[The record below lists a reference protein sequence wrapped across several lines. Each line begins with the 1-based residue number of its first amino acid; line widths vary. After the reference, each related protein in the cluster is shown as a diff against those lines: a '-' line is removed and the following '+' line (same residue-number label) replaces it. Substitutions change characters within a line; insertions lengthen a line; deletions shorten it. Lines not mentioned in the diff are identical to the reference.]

1 MEGDLI
7 RINEW
12 LSPLSW
18 LYAIGV
24 ETRNALFDMGI
35 LPSRSYDI
43 PIINIG
49 NITVGGTGKTPHVEY
64 LVQLLSRDY
73 KVAVLSRGYK
83 RRSKGYV
90 LATPESRVEDIGDES
105 WQMKHKFPNIYVA
118 VDANR
123 RRGIER
129 LMHDDATRD
138 VEVILLDDAFQHRY
152 VKPGMN
158 ILLVDYHRM
167 ITDDRL
173 LPAGRLRENVSAKR
187 RANMVIVSKCPHD
200 ITPMG
205 FRVIQSALQLQPFQ
219 QLYFSTLRYSDLRQM
234 AGSKAERLKRIGIT
248 MMESAEADAS
258 PSDGDGQAHTGR
270 GIRRQPTTTHLPFI
284 GGGTSAKKMMTQMFD
299 LLDND
304 GLHYVN
310 ADVLWITDFLIPDP
324 PQQLLS
330 RFREYKETG
339 TRFYGI
345 RIVRDDDKEPNSWKE
360 YFNQI
365 YSIRYRPLRRY

>member
-24 ETRNALFDMGI
+24 ETRNALFDMSI

-105 WQMKHKFPNIYVA
+105 WQMKHKFPNVYVA

-158 ILLVDYHRM
+158 ILLFDYHRM

-234 AGSKAERLKRIGIT
+234 AGSKVIPLSSLRSENYHILLLTGIGSPLQ
-248 MMESAEADAS
+248 MEQD
-258 PSDGDGQAHTGR
+258 
-270 GIRRQPTTTHLPFI
+270 
-284 GGGTSAKKMMTQMFD
+284 
-299 LLDND
+299 
-304 GLHYVN
+304 
-310 ADVLWITDFLIPDP
+310 
-324 PQQLLS
+324 
-330 RFREYKETG
+330 
-339 TRFYGI
+339 
-345 RIVRDDDKEPNSWKE
+345 
-360 YFNQI
+360 
-365 YSIRYRPLRRY
+365 LRRYCQQIKSMPFSDHHRFSDKDVPSIQQALRQLARPSIIVTTEKDATKLQGLGALDETVRDSIYILPVRVCIMKDETQTLNNNIIDYVRNNPRNSKMASGENA